1 MQLESLT
8 RKSRHGL
15 GKFRYVRIREW
26 ASGAGKGLL
35 GGAGVGEWR
44 LDAKA
49 AFPAAALRSSLFRRG
64 KGEAADS
71 GEREGCGTEVAKER
85 LRESHGW

>member
-15 GKFRYVRIREW
+15 GKFNCVRVREL
-26 ASGAGKGLL
+26 ARGAGKGLL

-44 LDAKA
+44 LDAEP
-49 AFPAAALRSSLFRRG
+49 AFPAAALRRSIFRRG
-64 KGEAADS
+64 KGEAAES
-71 GEREGCGTEVAKER
+71 GERAGGGAEVAKER
-85 LRESHGW
+85 LGESHG